1 MIPKLHYIS
10 QGSTPKEHL
19 DNIQKACTSGIELVQ
34 LSLECTSQK
43 KLLNYALQARDITA
57 HFQTRLVI
65 ADHYK
70 IAKAVKADGVHF
82 TCVAIYPTNIKAA
95 LHSWQLISGTANS
108 IQDFEKLLDKQV
120 SYIYVGPY
128 KASTSRSAITPTPMG
143 LKGYSSITAELKTG
157 TPIIAHGGIT
167 TQDVSSIL
175 QTGLSGVA
183 VSDAITS
190 DFNTI
195 KIFHELLKSSAT
207 AEQRYSMP

>member
-34 LSLECTSQK
+34 LSLNITSQK
-43 KLLNYALQARDITA
+43 KLLNCAWQAREITA

-65 ADHYK
+65 TDQYK
-70 IAKAVKADGVHF
+70 IAKQVKADGVHF
-82 TCVAIYPTNIKAA
+82 TSVDSFPTNLITA
-95 LHSWQLISGTANS
+95 LYSWQLTAGTAS
-108 IQDFEKLLDKQV
+108 SVKDCEKLLDKQV

-128 KASTSRSAITPTPMG
+128 KVSATVPSTISMG
-143 LKGYSSITAELKTG
+143 LKGFSNITDKLKTG
-157 TPIIAHGGIT
+157 TPLIGNGGIYT
-167 TQDVSSIL
+167 KDVTSIL
-175 QTGLSGVA
+175 KTGFSGIA

-190 DFNTI
+190 DFNSI

-207 AEQRYSMP
+207 AEQRYRMP

>member
-10 QGSTPKEHL
+10 QGNTPKQHL
-19 DNIQKACTSGIELVQ
+19 ENIQKACTSGIELVQ

-95 LHSWQLISGTANS
+95 LYSWQLISGTANS
-108 IQDFEKLLDKQV
+108 MQDCEKLLDKQV

-128 KASTSRSAITPTPMG
+128 KTSNTPTTLPPMG

-167 TQDVSSIL
+167 PQDVSSIL
-175 QTGLSGVA
+175 QTGLSGIA